1 MAKVWMSVQVQM
13 MENWELSMYWSL
25 VRLNP
30 AGGYQVNHIRQVH
43 AYLQHLFPDL
53 QAKPKPDRAL
63 QRRLAQL
70 FQAGELKAG
79 LSLRCYISHVILQ
92 ECQALVKQFGAYYGF
107 DVADLLSYVLNDEG
121 ELTIGTFK
129 PFGYEILEKYN
140 AEVAALSTWAARL
153 VRQNAD
159 LKRCLKD
166 YGLLLISDWGLLNDT
181 KARQLRRILREYFD
195 EAEAI
200 TNQAIWVHEA
210 YRFVYLPDRP
220 GSRGEICA
228 DPTAEQLQRMVA
240 YIQATFQQSLSP
252 ATVMTCLQWSAKRLR
267 QYRLKQQPKSF
278 QRIDPPVEREDDL
291 EIDRFLHDYQQQVLQ
306 CLDQSINTVVK
317 GRIQGTSRRIRVTTV
332 ENFLQALN
340 SYYCEGLSQGE
351 IAKKMEVSGQDRI
364 AKLLKLTQLRSEIKL
379 HMFACL
385 QNYIQVV
392 VNVGDSPDQLLAID
406 AALTEQLDQLIQQ
419 DQDWGFTTKAHLQQ
433 QGSLLGR
440 RICEYLKGLSLKS
453 R

>member
-1 MAKVWMSVQVQM
+1 MTND
-13 MENWELSMYWSL
+13 ENWEISRYWSL

-30 AGGYQVNHIRQVH
+30 AGGYQTNQIPQAH
-43 AYLQHLFPDL
+43 AYLQHLLPDI

-63 QRRLAQL
+63 QRRLTQR
-70 FQAGELKAG
+70 FQAGDLEAG
-79 LSLRCYISHVILQ
+79 LCLRCYISHVILQ
-92 ECQALVKQFGAYYGF
+92 ECQALVRQFGSYYGF
-107 DVADLLSYVLNDEG
+107 DEAELLSYVLNDEG
-121 ELTIGTFK
+121 EIPIDTFK
-129 PFGYEILEKYN
+129 PLGYQILEKYN
-140 AEVAALSTWAARL
+140 FEVAALSTWVARL

-181 KARQLRRILREYFD
+181 KPRQLRRILTQYFD
-195 EAEAI
+195 EAEAP
-200 TNQAIWVHEA
+200 TNQAVWVHEA

-220 GSRGEICA
+220 GNRGEICPE
-228 DPTAEQLQRMVA
+228 PTAEQLQRMVA
-240 YIQATFQQSLSP
+240 YIQATFHQSMS
-252 ATVMTCLQWSAKRLR
+252 AAMVMACLRWSATRLR
-267 QYRLKQQPKSF
+267 QYRLKQQPKSL
-278 QRIDPPVEREDDL
+278 QQIESPAEREDDR
-291 EIDRFLHDYQQQVLQ
+291 EIDHFLHAYQQQVLQ

-332 ENFLQALN
+332 ENFLQALS

-351 IAKKMEVSGQDRI
+351 IAQKMEVGGQDRI

-379 HMFACL
+379 HMFICL
-385 QNYIQVV
+385 QNYIQAVA
-392 VNVGDSPDQLLAID
+392 NVGDDPGQLLAID

-440 RICEYLKGLSLKS
+440 HICEYLKGRSV
-453 R
+453 